1 MKIYDLIAL
10 DTDRHHAAY
19 VDDPSGLAAYIIQDD
34 DPIPPD
40 EFAEE
45 LQEDMQ
51 RLYDNGDVYAV
62 IIVDDRNDTLDS
74 LWGIYDND
82 YGAYETTSYT
92 RQTARQL
99 LADAVSQFT
108 TTGGYVTI

>member
-1 MKIYDLIAL
+1 
-10 DTDRHHAAY
+10 
-19 VDDPSGLAAYIIQDD
+19 
-34 DPIPPD
+34 
-40 EFAEE
+40 
-45 LQEDMQ
+45 MQ